1 MALPLVSYELERIWK
16 KLSLVHSG
24 YYVGIQG
31 YTGMTLCLW
40 MSGCWGFQR
49 IVVASSQGQAILL
62 MLAATH
68 PTTQCHIAEDLNPQ
82 QGRCK
87 NL

>member
-1 MALPLVSYELERIWK
+1 MALPLVSYELERIWNQ
-16 KLSLVHSG
+16 LFMAHAR

-31 YTGMTLCLW
+31 YTGMTLSLDEW
-40 MSGCWGFQR
+40 LLGFQR
-49 IVVASSQGQAILL
+49 IIVASSQGQAILL